1 MIYLSF
7 ISTTNILDL
16 FFHLMIW
23 FIDLLINYLCWSIW
37 MNWDYGEKRKK
48 YAGAWNNFESVLHV
62 QSMGID
68 TSSSFHHYF
77 HCAHLLGIFNSFS
90 HSHSLTVDS
99 QREKIEN
106 RKEKRKK
113 RKIEWNGFILEEKGC
128 LYYLEI
134 IFTNS
139 KDIFIYLNHNPKVF

>member
-1 MIYLSF
+1 
-7 ISTTNILDL
+7 
-16 FFHLMIW
+16 
-23 FIDLLINYLCWSIW
+23 
-37 MNWDYGEKRKK
+37 
-48 YAGAWNNFESVLHV
+48 
-62 QSMGID
+62 
-68 TSSSFHHYF
+68 
-77 HCAHLLGIFNSFS
+77 
-90 HSHSLTVDS
+90 LTVDS

-139 KDIFIYLNHNPKVF
+139 KDIL